1 MKKTYNIPEMKVV
14 QMQASSQML
23 AGSVGYGGS
32 TSETSGN
39 LSREADFDEEYQLA
53 FYLT

>member
-23 AGSVGYGGS
+23 AGSVGYGSS
-32 TSETSGN
+32 TTETSGN
-39 LSREADFDEEYQLA
+39 LSREADFDEEY
-53 FYLT
+53 